1 MIKLSKFS
9 KDLGVTKATLWNW
22 HNKGLLEFHKRGS
35 LNFVDLD
42 TYNKFMNLEDLSID
56 KSLQKVVIY
65 CRVSSTVNKQNLET
79 QKERLINYCNAK
91 GYKVGQIVTE
101 FGSGLN
107 DKRPKLEKLLK
118 DSNFSVIVVE
128 HKDRLCRHGFNYIET
143 LLNNQNISIEVVN
156 EPLDD
161 REDLMQDFISVI
173 TSYCA
178 RIYGNR
184 RSKRK
189 TEKIIEELN
198 ARSS

>member
-198 ARSS
+198 AQSS